1 MQARGFGKVV
11 PLDGAAVPGM
21 GEGADHP
28 PTRPGWTVGLKLG
41 ERPFRRDGS
50 RIWTSV
56 SPARGAD
63 A

>member
-41 ERPFRRDGS
+41 ERPF
-50 RIWTSV
+50 IWTSV